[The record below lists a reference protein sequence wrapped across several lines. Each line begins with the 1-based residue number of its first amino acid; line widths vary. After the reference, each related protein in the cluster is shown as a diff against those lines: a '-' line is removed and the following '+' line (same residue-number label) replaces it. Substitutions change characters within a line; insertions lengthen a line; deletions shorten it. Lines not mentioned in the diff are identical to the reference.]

1 MLNVYNMT
9 EDDYAEAPAIS
20 AAMDEDEASALDR
33 WFDHVTSDRL
43 NSILRDVDRWARRMT
58 DNLATLECVNVHSL
72 PVAWKE

>member
-43 NSILRDVDRWARRMT
+43 NGIIRDVDAWARRMT
-58 DNLATLECVNVHSL
+58 DTLADVEMSRIHSL
-72 PVAWKE
+72 PVNWKE